1 MPVSRYFTAFCLYL
15 NYMVHGIGVLIISL
29 NMHSLE
35 VQWSTDAAG
44 VSVVISSL
52 GLGRFALL
60 YIAGTLSD
68 RWGRKPFVLGGI
80 AVYMAF
86 FIGLLFTR
94 DLTIAYVFGFLAGCA
109 NSLLDAGTYPKLMEL
124 FPDSPGPAVI
134 LIKAF
139 VASGQF
145 VLPRVVS
152 VLAALN
158 LWYGWSFIA
167 AAAVLAVN
175 FIILFRMAPSQPA
188 GLRKRAHAAGGKND
202 DAKDGSESIAI
213 PDLVSYTLFGYVA
226 MATFYLVS
234 QWLAQYGEQVA
245 GMNFESSL
253 QLLSI
258 YTTGSICGV
267 FLSSLALKTFLKPR
281 EMLLICTFM
290 SFLSL
295 LVVTLWPTSL
305 FVTIFAFVFGFF
317 AAGGVL
323 QLGLTLLAAQFPSAK
338 GKATG
343 IYYSAGSISNFTI
356 PLITAWIARNDSI
369 LSIFRF
375 DVVIAAVG
383 VVLACFIAWRSRR
396 AEALIESEAA

>member
-86 FIGLLFTR
+86 FIGLLFTH
-94 DLTIAYVFGFLAGCA
+94 DLTLAYVFGFLAGSA

-145 VLPRVVS
+145 ILPLVVS

-167 AAAVLAVN
+167 ATAVLAVN
-175 FIILFRMAPSQPA
+175 FVILLRMASRGSAGQPKA
-188 GLRKRAHAAGGKND
+188 SENLGKNSG
-202 DAKDGSESIAI
+202 AKSGSESIAI

-245 GMNFESSL
+245 GMDFESSL

-267 FLSSLALKTFLKPR
+267 FLSSLALKTFLKAR
-281 EMLLICTFM
+281 EMLLICTVM

-305 FVTIFAFVFGFF
+305 FVTVFAFVFGFF

-369 LSIFRF
+369 LGIFRF

-396 AEALIESEAA
+396 AEALLGSEAA

>member
-68 RWGRKPFVLGGI
+68 HWGRKPFVLGGI

-145 VLPRVVS
+145 VLPLVVS

-253 QLLSI
+253 
-258 YTTGSICGV
+258 
-267 FLSSLALKTFLKPR
+267 ALKTFLKPR

-305 FVTIFAFVFGFF
+305 FVTIFAFVFGCF

-356 PLITAWIARNDSI
+356 PFSP
-369 LSIFRF
+369 S
-375 DVVIAAVG
+375 
-383 VVLACFIAWRSRR
+383 S
-396 AEALIESEAA
+396 ALMSS

>member
-86 FIGLLFTR
+86 FIGLLFTH
-94 DLTIAYVFGFLAGCA
+94 DLTLAYVFGFLAGSA

-134 LIKAF
+134 LIKAL

-145 VLPRVVS
+145 ILPLVVS

-175 FIILFRMAPSQPA
+175 FVILLRMASRGSAGQPKA
-188 GLRKRAHAAGGKND
+188 SENLGKNSG
-202 DAKDGSESIAI
+202 AKSGSESIAI

-245 GMNFESSL
+245 GMDFESSL

-267 FLSSLALKTFLKPR
+267 FLSSLALKTFLKAR
-281 EMLLICTFM
+281 EMLLICTVM

-305 FVTIFAFVFGFF
+305 FVTVFAFVFGFF

-369 LSIFRF
+369 LGIFRF

-396 AEALIESEAA
+396 AEALLGSEAA

>member
-1 MPVSRYFTAFCLYL
+1 MPASRYFTAFCLYL

-68 RWGRKPFVLGGI
+68 RFGRKPFVLGGI

-94 DLTIAYVFGFLAGCA
+94 DLTLAYVFGFLAGCA

-124 FPDSPGPAVI
+124 FPNSPGPAVI

-145 VLPRVVS
+145 ILPLVVS
-152 VLAALN
+152 ILAALN

-167 AAAVLAVN
+167 AASVLAVN
-175 FIILFRMAPSQPA
+175 FVILFRMAPSAAAKPLKAPA
-188 GLRKRAHAAGGKND
+188 GSAQAAGEK
-202 DAKDGSESIAI
+202 KSSESIAL

-234 QWLAQYGEQVA
+234 QWLAQYGERVA
-245 GMNFESSL
+245 GMDFDSSL

-267 FLSSLALKTFLKPR
+267 FLSSLALKTFLRPR
-281 EMLLICTFM
+281 EMLLICTGM

-295 LVVTLWPTSL
+295 LFVTLWPTAL
-305 FVTIFAFVFGFF
+305 F
-317 AAGGVL
+317 
-323 QLGLTLLAAQFPSAK
+323 P
-338 GKATG
+338 
-343 IYYSAGSISNFTI
+343 
-356 PLITAWIARNDSI
+356 
-369 LSIFRF
+369 
-375 DVVIAAVG
+375 
-383 VVLACFIAWRSRR
+383 
-396 AEALIESEAA
+396 

>member
-1 MPVSRYFTAFCLYL
+1 MSVSRYFTAFCLYL

-86 FIGLLFTR
+86 FIGLLFTH
-94 DLTIAYVFGFLAGCA
+94 DLTLAYAFGFLAGSA

-145 VLPRVVS
+145 ILPLVVS

-175 FIILFRMAPSQPA
+175 FVILLRMASRGSAGQPKA
-188 GLRKRAHAAGGKND
+188 SENLGKNSG
-202 DAKDGSESIAI
+202 AKSGSESIAI

-245 GMNFESSL
+245 GMDFKSSL
-253 QLLSI
+253 QLLYI

-267 FLSSLALKTFLKPR
+267 FLSSLALKTFLKAR
-281 EMLLICTFM
+281 EMLLICTVM

-305 FVTIFAFVFGFF
+305 FVTVFAFVFGFF

-369 LSIFRF
+369 LGIFRF

-396 AEALIESEAA
+396 AEALLGSEAA

>member
-86 FIGLLFTR
+86 FIGLLFTH
-94 DLTIAYVFGFLAGCA
+94 DLTLAYVFGFLVGSA

-145 VLPRVVS
+145 ILPLVVS

-175 FIILFRMAPSQPA
+175 FVILLRMGSRGSA
-188 GLRKRAHAAGGKND
+188 GQQKASENLGKNSG
-202 DAKDGSESIAI
+202 AKSGSESIAI

-245 GMNFESSL
+245 GMDFESSL

-267 FLSSLALKTFLKPR
+267 FLSSLALKTFLKAR
-281 EMLLICTFM
+281 EMLLICTVM

-305 FVTIFAFVFGFF
+305 FVTVFAFVFGFF

-369 LSIFRF
+369 LGIFRF

-396 AEALIESEAA
+396 AEALLGS

>member
-1 MPVSRYFTAFCLYL
+1 MFSSKYLNAFCLYL
-15 NYMVHGIGVLIISL
+15 NYLVHGIGVLIISL
-29 NMHSLE
+29 NMRSLE

-52 GLGRFALL
+52 GLGRFAFL
-60 YIAGTLSD
+60 YIAGMLSD
-68 RWGRKPFVLGGI
+68 RFGRKPFVLSGI

-86 FIGLLFTR
+86 FIGLLFTH
-94 DLTIAYVFGFLAGCA
+94 DLTFAYVFGFLAGAA
-109 NSLLDAGTYPKLMEL
+109 NSLLDAGTYPRLMEL

-145 VLPRVVS
+145 ILPLIVS
-152 VLAALN
+152 VLASLGF
-158 LWYGWSFIA
+158 WYGWSFIA
-167 AAAVLAVN
+167 AAAVLAAN
-175 FIILFRMAPSQPA
+175 FAVLFRMPEAAALTAPSA
-188 GLRKRAHAAGGKND
+188 KGTERAADRTQK
-202 DAKDGSESIAI
+202 SSSIAW

-234 QWLAQYGEQVA
+234 QWLHQFGESVA
-245 GMNFESSL
+245 GMGYDASL

-267 FLSSLALKTFLKPR
+267 FLSSIALKTFLRPR
-281 EMLLICTFM
+281 TMLLICTAM
-290 SFLSL
+290 SFATL
-295 LVVTLWPTSL
+295 LAVSVWPEPMVVT
-305 FVTIFAFVFGFF
+305 VFAFLFGFF

-323 QLGLTLLAAQFPSAK
+323 QLGLTLLASQFPSAK

-356 PLITAWIARNDSI
+356 PLITAWIARNESI
-369 LSIFRF
+369 EAIFHL
-375 DVVIAAVG
+375 DLAIAAVG
-383 VVLACFIAWRSRR
+383 FLLACFIAWRNHK
-396 AEALIESEAA
+396 AETALKTI

>member
-145 VLPRVVS
+145 VLPLVVS

-253 QLLSI
+253 
-258 YTTGSICGV
+258 
-267 FLSSLALKTFLKPR
+267 ALKTFLKPR

-295 LVVTLWPTSL
+295 LVVTLWSTSL

>member
-86 FIGLLFTR
+86 FIGLLFTH
-94 DLTIAYVFGFLAGCA
+94 DLTLAYVFGFLAGSA

-145 VLPRVVS
+145 ILPLVVS

-175 FIILFRMAPSQPA
+175 FVILLRMGSRGSA
-188 GLRKRAHAAGGKND
+188 GQQKASENLGKNSG
-202 DAKDGSESIAI
+202 AKSGSESIAI

-245 GMNFESSL
+245 GMDFESSL

-267 FLSSLALKTFLKPR
+267 FLSSLALKTFLKAR
-281 EMLLICTFM
+281 EMLLICTVM

-305 FVTIFAFVFGFF
+305 FVTVFAFVFGFF

-369 LSIFRF
+369 LGIFRF

-396 AEALIESEAA
+396 AEALLGS

>member
-80 AVYMAF
+80 AIYMAF
-86 FIGLLFTR
+86 FIGLLFTH
-94 DLTIAYVFGFLAGCA
+94 DLTLAYVFGFLAGSA

-145 VLPRVVS
+145 ILPLVVS

-175 FIILFRMAPSQPA
+175 FVILLRMGSSGSA
-188 GLRKRAHAAGGKND
+188 GQQKASENLGKNSG
-202 DAKDGSESIAI
+202 AKSGSESIAI

-245 GMNFESSL
+245 GMDFESSL

-267 FLSSLALKTFLKPR
+267 FLSSLALKTFLKAR
-281 EMLLICTFM
+281 EMLLICTVM

-305 FVTIFAFVFGFF
+305 FVTVFAFVFGFF

-369 LSIFRF
+369 LGIFRF

-396 AEALIESEAA
+396 AEALLGS

>member
-86 FIGLLFTR
+86 FIGLLFTH
-94 DLTIAYVFGFLAGCA
+94 DLTLAYVFGFLAGSA

-145 VLPRVVS
+145 ILTLVVS

-175 FIILFRMAPSQPA
+175 FVILLRMGSRGSA
-188 GLRKRAHAAGGKND
+188 GQQKASENLGKNSG
-202 DAKDGSESIAI
+202 AKSGSESIAI

-245 GMNFESSL
+245 GMDFESSL

-267 FLSSLALKTFLKPR
+267 FLSSLALKTFLKAR
-281 EMLLICTFM
+281 EMLLICTVM

-305 FVTIFAFVFGFF
+305 FVTVFAFVFGFF

-369 LSIFRF
+369 LGIFRF

-396 AEALIESEAA
+396 AEALLGS

>member
-80 AVYMAF
+80 AIYMAF
-86 FIGLLFTR
+86 FIGLLFTH
-94 DLTIAYVFGFLAGCA
+94 DLTLAYVFGFLAGSA

-145 VLPRVVS
+145 ILPLVVS

-175 FIILFRMAPSQPA
+175 FVILLRMGSRGSA
-188 GLRKRAHAAGGKND
+188 GQQKASENLGKNSG
-202 DAKDGSESIAI
+202 AKSGSESIAI

-245 GMNFESSL
+245 GMDFESSL

-267 FLSSLALKTFLKPR
+267 FLSSLALKTFLKAR
-281 EMLLICTFM
+281 EMLLICTVM

-305 FVTIFAFVFGFF
+305 FVTVFAFVFGFF

-369 LSIFRF
+369 LGIFRF

-396 AEALIESEAA
+396 AEALLGS

>member
-145 VLPRVVS
+145 VLPLVVS

-245 GMNFESSL
+245 GMNFE
-253 QLLSI
+253 
-258 YTTGSICGV
+258 
-267 FLSSLALKTFLKPR
+267 SSLALKTFLKPR

>member
-86 FIGLLFTR
+86 FIGHLFTR

-124 FPDSPGPAVI
+124 LPDSPGLAVI

-145 VLPRVVS
+145 VLPLVVS

-175 FIILFRMAPSQPA
+175 FIILFRMAP
-188 GLRKRAHAAGGKND
+188 LAAGG
-202 DAKDGSESIAI
+202 APEEG
-213 PDLVSYTLFGYVA
+213 PCRG
-226 MATFYLVS
+226 
-234 QWLAQYGEQVA
+234 
-245 GMNFESSL
+245 
-253 QLLSI
+253 
-258 YTTGSICGV
+258 
-267 FLSSLALKTFLKPR
+267 R
-281 EMLLICTFM
+281 E
-290 SFLSL
+290 
-295 LVVTLWPTSL
+295 
-305 FVTIFAFVFGFF
+305 
-317 AAGGVL
+317 
-323 QLGLTLLAAQFPSAK
+323 
-338 GKATG
+338 
-343 IYYSAGSISNFTI
+343 
-356 PLITAWIARNDSI
+356 
-369 LSIFRF
+369 
-375 DVVIAAVG
+375 
-383 VVLACFIAWRSRR
+383 
-396 AEALIESEAA
+396 E

>member
-86 FIGLLFTR
+86 FIGLLFTH
-94 DLTIAYVFGFLAGCA
+94 DLTLAYVFGFLAGSA

-145 VLPRVVS
+145 ILPLVVS

-175 FIILFRMAPSQPA
+175 FVILLRMASRGSAGQPKA
-188 GLRKRAHAAGGKND
+188 SENLGKNSG
-202 DAKDGSESIAI
+202 AKSGSESIAI

-245 GMNFESSL
+245 GMDFESSL

-267 FLSSLALKTFLKPR
+267 FLSSLALKTFLKAR
-281 EMLLICTFM
+281 EMLLICTVM

-305 FVTIFAFVFGFF
+305 FVTVFAFVFGFF

-369 LSIFRF
+369 LGIFRF

-396 AEALIESEAA
+396 AEALLGSEAA

>member
-86 FIGLLFTR
+86 FIGLLVTH
-94 DLTIAYVFGFLAGCA
+94 DLTLAYVFGFLAGSA

-145 VLPRVVS
+145 ILPLVVS

-175 FIILFRMAPSQPA
+175 FVILLRMASRGSAGQPKA
-188 GLRKRAHAAGGKND
+188 SENLGKNSG
-202 DAKDGSESIAI
+202 AKSGSESIAI

-245 GMNFESSL
+245 GMDFESSL

-267 FLSSLALKTFLKPR
+267 FLSSLALKTFLKAR
-281 EMLLICTFM
+281 EMLLICTVM

-305 FVTIFAFVFGFF
+305 FVTVFAFVFGFF

-369 LSIFRF
+369 LGIFRF

-396 AEALIESEAA
+396 AEALLGSEAA

>member
-86 FIGLLFTR
+86 FIGLLFTH
-94 DLTIAYVFGFLAGCA
+94 DLTLAYVFGFLAGSA

-145 VLPRVVS
+145 ILPLVVS

-175 FIILFRMAPSQPA
+175 FVILLRIGSRGSA
-188 GLRKRAHAAGGKND
+188 GQQKASENLGKNSG
-202 DAKDGSESIAI
+202 AKSGSESIAI

-245 GMNFESSL
+245 GMDFESSL

-267 FLSSLALKTFLKPR
+267 FLSSLALKTFLKAR
-281 EMLLICTFM
+281 EMLLICTVM

-305 FVTIFAFVFGFF
+305 FVTVFAFVFGFF

-369 LSIFRF
+369 LGIFRF

-396 AEALIESEAA
+396 AEALLGS